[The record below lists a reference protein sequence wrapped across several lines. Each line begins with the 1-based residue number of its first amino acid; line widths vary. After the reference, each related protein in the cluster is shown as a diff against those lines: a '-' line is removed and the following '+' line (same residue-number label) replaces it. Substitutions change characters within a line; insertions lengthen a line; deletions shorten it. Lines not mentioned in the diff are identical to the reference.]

1 MTVSTAKIVLRF
13 EVRDQA
19 GTGLLAI
26 IQVSPVSN
34 IILLLLEATDLKRY
48 LHKHDIFFI
57 FFCRNRNLMVPR
69 AYNTRLLKLVF
80 DSAEIFD
87 F

>member
-34 IILLLLEATDLKRY
+34 IILLLLEATDLKF
-48 LHKHDIFFI
+48 LI
-57 FFCRNRNLMVPR
+57 
-69 AYNTRLLKLVF
+69 VF
-80 DSAEIFD
+80 L
-87 F
+87 

>member
-26 IQVSPVSN
+26 IQVSPVTN
-34 IILLLLEATDLKRY
+34 IILLLLEATDLKFAIAF
-48 LHKHDIFFI
+48 L
-57 FFCRNRNLMVPR
+57 
-69 AYNTRLLKLVF
+69 
-80 DSAEIFD
+80 
-87 F
+87 

>member
-26 IQVSPVSN
+26 IQVSPVTN
-34 IILLLLEATDLKRY
+34 IILLLLEATVCDSFSLVQKYGYVKSLKP
-48 LHKHDIFFI
+48 
-57 FFCRNRNLMVPR
+57 NN
-69 AYNTRLLKLVF
+69 
-80 DSAEIFD
+80 
-87 F
+87 